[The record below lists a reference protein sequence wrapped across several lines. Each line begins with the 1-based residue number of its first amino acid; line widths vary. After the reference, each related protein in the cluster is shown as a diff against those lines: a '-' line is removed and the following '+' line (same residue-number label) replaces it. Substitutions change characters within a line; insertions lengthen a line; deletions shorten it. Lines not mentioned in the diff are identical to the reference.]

1 MEQELGEMI
10 THYGLEEDP
19 EHVII
24 PLRDKKGGERRF
36 FLLKR
41 RFLRLVYPDG
51 RFADF
56 PLGEVIE
63 AVVRYPDIR
72 LSEALELLHG
82 ELDSHISEIFGDKK
96 ETRESVHEKK
106 DID

>member
-24 PLRDKKGGERRF
+24 PLRDKGGKKKRF

-41 RFLRLVYPDG
+41 RFLRIVYPDG
-51 RFADF
+51 HFVDF
-56 PLGEVIE
+56 PIGEVIE

-72 LSEALELLHG
+72 LSQALELLHR
-82 ELDSHISEIFGDKK
+82 ELDLHISEIFGDKK
-96 ETRESVHEKK
+96 ETRESTHEE